1 MRSYRLRP
9 AAVCAAVLTL
19 ALAGS
24 VRAEL
29 KVGVVDII
37 EVMNR
42 YERTDD
48 ANRDLKNDLARLGS
62 LTKPKAEKI
71 EELRNQRDGFNK
83 GTPEWNRLDEQAMKA
98 EIELR
103 TEMAYE
109 QAKIERRHIETLHEM
124 YRDIQKAVAHVARS
138 RKIDLVFTRAWLE
151 PPQIDMEAARG
162 LEDLKGRI
170 VGQRLIF
177 PGEPTDVTPDVI
189 EKLNRDYQA
198 AKARGSTTPKG

>member
-1 MRSYRLRP
+1 MRSHRLP
-9 AAVCAAVLTL
+9 LAAACAAALTL
-19 ALAGS
+19 AFAGPA
-24 VRAEL
+24 RAEL

-48 ANRDLKNDLARLGS
+48 ANRELKMDLARLES
-62 LTKPKAEKI
+62 MTKPKAQKI

-83 GTPEWNRLDEQAMKA
+83 GTEEWKRLDERAMKA

-109 QAKIERRHIETLHEM
+109 QAKIEKRHIETLHEL
-124 YRDIQKAVAHVARS
+124 YRDIRDVVASVARS
-138 RKIDLVFTRAWLE
+138 KGIDLVFTRAWLE
-151 PPQIDMEAARG
+151 PPRIDMEEARG

-170 VGQRLIF
+170 VGQRLIY
-177 PGEPTDVTPDVI
+177 PGEPVNITSDVI
-189 EKLNRDYQA
+189 EKLNRDYKA
-198 AKARGSTTPKG
+198 AKSSETTPKG